1 MPRSWGDPEGLPRVL
16 PRAILSSI
24 AGLWAKRSWWGMRHA
39 FSLDLL
45 AEARDFGAG
54 PCSFG
59 HPRHR
64 QFVVEIVHDAG
75 PELDERRHD
84 ASPERQGVA
93 FSLGVELIVPR
104 FACPVAADDDEAPLP
119 RRSPGSQ
126 TTGPNKSVR
135 SIEPSSR

>member
-1 MPRSWGDPEGLPRVL
+1 VVPLEAVVTE
-16 PRAILSSI
+16 RA
-24 AGLWAKRSWWGMRHA
+24 R
-39 FSLDLL
+39 
-45 AEARDFGAG
+45 

-104 FACPVAADDDEAPLP
+104 FAYPVAADDDEAPLP
-119 RRSPGSQ
+119 RRRPIARQ
-126 TTGPNKSVR
+126 PDDRAEQERAVD
-135 SIEPSSR
+135 